1 MIGRMM
7 LLQRKKNNVVRG
19 IVLLRKA
26 FSNIKKPSD
35 GNSFLLLFCL
45 LV

>member
-1 MIGRMM
+1 M

-19 IVLLRKA
+19 IVLLSKA
-26 FSNIKKPSD
+26 FSNTKKPSD
-35 GNSFLLLFCL
+35 GKTFLLLFCL